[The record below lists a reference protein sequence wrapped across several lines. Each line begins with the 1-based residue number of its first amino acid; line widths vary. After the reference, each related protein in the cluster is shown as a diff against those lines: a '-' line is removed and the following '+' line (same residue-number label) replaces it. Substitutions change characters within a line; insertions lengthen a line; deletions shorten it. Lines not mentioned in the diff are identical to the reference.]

1 MSNQGFAATSVQDV
15 ATYLDTLLR
24 AGLTGQSLHVALVHY
39 RNYLQTGLA
48 TTKLG
53 IESICR
59 ELGVHRNTIQ
69 NAYRQLVDKK
79 LVIRLQP
86 GIKRVATTT
95 LILPATT
102 AGPTILEARQIE
114 TPLSDAPDVHHM
126 PRPVEKEQVRVAQ
139 QGPAPTANTPIPS
152 AQALK
157 DAFRR
162 VDALKEQWPAEWGR
176 AYAML
181 VCYGKDKLPPEESKL
196 IATMQAQL
204 SAEDWQAV
212 ELTGY
217 RHEPEKPRNAIS
229 RPGNEPAAERK
240 PDELAPRN
248 EAERDV
254 LMKIRRFVERGELHK
269 DVASELYWSITR
281 GELASITRC
290 DPCYLGLRLVK
301 EGRWTSPR
309 SLTPTAKSQCLSHV
323 STLH

>member
-1 MSNQGFAATSVQDV
+1 
-15 ATYLDTLLR
+15 
-24 AGLTGQSLHVALVHY
+24 
-39 RNYLQTGLA
+39 LA
-48 TTKLG
+48 TAKVG

-59 ELGVHRNTIQ
+59 EQGVHRNTIQ

-79 LVIRLQP
+79 LVLRIQP

-95 LILPATT
+95 LILPTVP
-102 AGPTILEARQIE
+102 AGQAMEVPCRMDVAQPHEPSRPDMDKPT
-114 TPLSDAPDVHHM
+114 
-126 PRPVEKEQVRVAQ
+126 EKEADRSTQ
-139 QGPAPTANTPIPS
+139 QDPATKASKPIPS

-162 VDALKEQWPAEWGR
+162 VDTLREQWPAEWGR

-181 VCYGKDKLPPEESKL
+181 VCYGKDNLPPDESKL

-204 SAEDWQAV
+204 SDEDWKAV

-217 RHEPEKPRNAIS
+217 RHKPDETPSPVPSPGREPETV
-229 RPGNEPAAERK
+229 RK

-248 EAERDV
+248 EAEHDV
-254 LMKIRRFVERGELHK
+254 LMKIRRFVERGDLHK